1 MRKLKRFL
9 IYAVI
14 GMTVFS
20 LIGCGISKEEHE
32 KTVSE
37 LNETKALLEKANA
50 RIAEMEKSIL
60 NIPKIDPDLKA
71 KLQAAEQRVG
81 DLGNQVKKFTLE
93 NENLKDQ
100 ISKYTATISDLE
112 NKLKAFQEQSKNL
125 PLDMFKTR

>member
-1 MRKLKRFL
+1 MGKFKRVL
-9 IYAVI
+9 ICFIMSTAV
-14 GMTVFS
+14 FY
-20 LIGCGISKEEHE
+20 LAACGVGKEEHE

-60 NIPKIDPDLKA
+60 DIPKIDPNLQD
-71 KLQAAEQRVG
+71 KLRAAEQRVG
-81 DLGNQVKKFTLE
+81 DLSNQVKKFTLE
-93 NENLKDQ
+93 NQNLNGQ
-100 ISKYTATISDLE
+100 IYKYKTTISDLE